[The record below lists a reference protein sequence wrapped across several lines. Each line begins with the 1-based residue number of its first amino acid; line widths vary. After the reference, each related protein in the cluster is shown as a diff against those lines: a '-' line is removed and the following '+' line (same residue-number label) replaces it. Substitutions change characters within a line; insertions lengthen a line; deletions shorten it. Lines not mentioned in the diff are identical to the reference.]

1 MARRFESTVDFAEH
15 PWLNAVL
22 ELIAGNPGGTPV
34 DGRIW
39 YDFSNNT
46 VKCRINGVTIDLRA
60 RSTMTGTQTA
70 STISDFI
77 TAVQAIR
84 WASMLPPNSSV
95 NMNGQQFSSLATA
108 TTGGQAVEYAQF
120 QAALAQIQ
128 VGMDFKEHAD
138 IAALTNINIASPGA
152 AINGR
157 TMVAGDRVLLTN
169 QTTTSQRGLWTWNG
183 AAVPMTRPADSPTG
197 NTGAIVPGTVVE
209 AFDGTTRT
217 LWMQTATGTGTNG
230 AINVDTDAQTWTTP
244 FSITLLAGYGIAIT
258 GGNKIAF
265 VPGTGM
271 AATGA
276 DGAAAG
282 IDTTLVVRKL
292 VAVVPVAT
300 SAPFTVGA
308 ADSGGTGFIA
318 VTVNHAFNNLCPKLT
333 LRYGS
338 AGADP
343 GQQVET
349 DNKPASGTD
358 ANNLVFNLP
367 NGFVANQYRIQVAG

>member
-1 MARRFESTVDFAEH
+1 MARAFESTVDFRNH

-22 ELIAGNPGGTPV
+22 EAIAGNPGGTPV

-39 YDFSNNT
+39 YDSTNST
-46 VKCRINGVTIDLRA
+46 VKVRINGVTIDIRD

-70 STISDFI
+70 STISDFV

-84 WASMLPPNSSV
+84 WASMLPPNASV
-95 NMNGQQFSSLATA
+95 NMNGQQFSGLPAA

-120 QAALAQIQ
+120 QTALASIQ
-128 VGMDFKEHAD
+128 VGMDFKEHAE
-138 IAALTNINIASPGA
+138 IAALVNVSIAAPGGT
-152 AINGR
+152 INGR

-169 QTTTSQRGLWTWNG
+169 QTTPSQRGLWTWNG

-197 NTGAIVPGTVVE
+197 NTGAIVAGTFVE
-209 AFDGTTRT
+209 AYDGTTRT
-217 LWMQTATGTGTNG
+217 LWMQSATGTGTNG
-230 AINVDTDAQTWTTP
+230 AIVVDTDAQTWITP
-244 FSITLLAGYGIAIT
+244 FSIALIAGYGIGIT
-258 GGNKIAF
+258 GGNKVAF
-265 VPGTGM
+265 IPGTGM

-282 IDTTLVVRKL
+282 IDTTLVARKL

-300 SAPFTVGA
+300 SGAFTVGA
-308 ADSGGTGFIA
+308 TDSGGTGFIA
-318 VTVNHAFNNLCPKLT
+318 VTVNHAFNNLCPDLT

-367 NGFVANQYRIQVAG
+367 NGFVANQYRIQVIG

>member
-22 ELIAGNPGGTPV
+22 EAIAGNPGGTPV

-39 YDFSNNT
+39 YDSTNGT
-46 VKCRINGVTIDLRA
+46 VKVRIAGVTIDLRA
-60 RSTMTGTQTA
+60 RSTLTGTQTA
-70 STISDFI
+70 STISDFT

-120 QAALAQIQ
+120 QTALANIQ
-128 VGMDFKEHAD
+128 VGMDFKEHVDIVAVANTS
-138 IAALTNINIASPGA
+138 IAAPGA

-157 TMVAGDRVLLTN
+157 TMAAGDRVLLTA
-169 QTTTSQRGLWTWNG
+169 QTTTSQNGLWVWNG
-183 AAVPMTRPADSPTG
+183 AAVPMTRPADAPTG
-197 NTGAIVPGTVVE
+197 NTGAVVAGTVVE
-209 AFDGTTRT
+209 GYNGTTRT
-217 LWMQTATGTGTNG
+217 IWMQTATGTGTNG
-230 AINVDTDAQTWTTP
+230 AIVVDTDAQTWTAP
-244 FSITLLAGYGIAIT
+244 FSVTLTAGYGITIA
-258 GGNKIAF
+258 GNKVGF
-265 VPGTGM
+265 NPGTGM
-271 AATGA
+271 AAVGA
-276 DGAAAG
+276 DGATAG
-282 IDTTLVVRKL
+282 IDTAVVVRKL

-300 SAPFTVGA
+300 TGAFTVGA
-308 ADSGGTGFIA
+308 TDSGGTGFQAI
-318 VTVNHAFNNLCPKLT
+318 TVNHAFNNLCPDLT

-343 GQQVET
+343 GQEVET